1 MKRSLLAA
9 FAIMFVSAT
18 TSLVRAADTDPSAV
32 LDKAIKALGG
42 EKLDKVDAI
51 SWKSKVA
58 ITFNDNTNEF
68 TSHATLQG
76 LDHYRAEMDGEFGGN
91 PFKGVTVFNGDKGWR
106 RFGENKMELEGD
118 ALANQKRQIYL
129 QVIPAL
135 PTLLKGKGFKLAAA
149 AEEKVDGK
157 PAAGIKVTAPDGK
170 DFTLY
175 FDKETGLPAKLVA
188 QVSGFQGDEFTMETT
203 FTDYKEFDGIKKA
216 TKAESKRDGQAFVKS
231 EISEFKVLDKVD
243 PKIFSEPE

>member
-1 MKRSLLAA
+1 MKRFLLAA
-9 FAIMFVSAT
+9 FAILFVSAAA
-18 TSLVRAADTDPSAV
+18 SLVRAADAEPGAV

-106 RFGENKMELEGD
+106 KFGDNKMELEGD

-149 AEEKVDGK
+149 AEEKVGDK
-157 PAAGIKVTAPDGK
+157 PAAGIKVTGPDGK

-175 FDKETGLPAKLVA
+175 FDKEIGLPAKLVA
-188 QVSGFQGDEFTMETT
+188 KVSGLQGDEFTMET
-203 FTDYKEFDGIKKA
+203 F
-216 TKAESKRDGQAFVKS
+216 
-231 EISEFKVLDKVD
+231 FKD
-243 PKIFSEPE
+243 

>member
-1 MKRSLLAA
+1 
-9 FAIMFVSAT
+9 
-18 TSLVRAADTDPSAV
+18 
-32 LDKAIKALGG
+32 
-42 EKLDKVDAI
+42 
-51 SWKSKVA
+51 
-58 ITFNDNTNEF
+58 
-68 TSHATLQG
+68 
-76 LDHYRAEMDGEFGGN
+76 
-91 PFKGVTVFNGDKGWR
+91 VTVFNGDKGWR
-106 RFGENKMELEGD
+106 KFGENKMELEGD

-149 AEEKVDGK
+149 AEEKTDGK

-188 QVSGFQGDEFTMETT
+188 KVSGFQGDEFTMETT
-203 FTDYKEFDGIKKA
+203 FQDYKEFDGIKKA
-216 TKAESKRDGQAFVKS
+216 TKAESKHDGQAFVKS